1 MALVLYRVLK
11 TACMYFTDKTV
22 VFLNGKFIKAKDAN
36 VTLYNQTM
44 HYGSGVFE
52 GIRSYSNPFGTRIF
66 KAKEHYERL
75 RNSAEKMH
83 MKFNYSV
90 KELVDISY
98 ELLKKNNLT
107 DAYIRP
113 LLYSGVD
120 MKLMPTEEINLFIA
134 GWKWERYLGNT
145 LLNVTVSSY
154 ERPNPNSC
162 HIEAKVT
169 GHYINSILATT
180 EAKKKGFDEALLL
193 DTNGNVAEAPGTN
206 FFYEKNRVLYTPPLG
221 HILPGITRATILEIA
236 KDLDIKVKEEFF
248 TAEKIFEADSAF
260 FTGTASE
267 VAGIASIDGYKFPM
281 PWENSIGAG
290 LAEKYRQLITTGEY
304 THSTI
309 I

>member
-1 MALVLYRVLK
+1 
-11 TACMYFTDKTV
+11 MYFNDKTV

-90 KELVDISY
+90 KELVDVSY

-120 MKLMPTEEINLFIA
+120 MKLLPTDEVNLFIA

-267 VAGIASIDGYKFPM
+267 VAGIASIDGYTFPM
-281 PWENSIGAG
+281 AWENSIGAG